1 MGSNRVP
8 CTGRQV
14 LICWTTR
21 EVWIFLNERQD
32 CAFRE
37 YLGKSVDSFFPI
49 TEVRKAGD
57 SATGNEIHGLH
68 FPELVCTLVLHFL
81 PKGWPVAPGPL
92 GPVEDTA
99 SLIQGACVQW

>member
-57 SATGNEIHGLH
+57 HIILRHLAAQDSVCLLS
-68 FPELVCTLVLHFL
+68 ELIFL
-81 PKGWPVAPGPL
+81 GHNL
-92 GPVEDTA
+92 LR
-99 SLIQGACVQW
+99 SFLCVI